1 MPGHRLLPRGVMVLV
16 GVASSVVALAGI
28 KAAAGIVTPVFIALL
43 VVVAVEP
50 LHRWGARHRLPR
62 WLSALVALL
71 GAYLLIVGLVVA
83 LMVTLGR
90 FAGSL
95 PGYASDLQNLLNA
108 LAERLRGLGIASE
121 HAREILESFAP
132 QQLLALVN
140 RLLSDGFLLSS
151 NLLLILTLL
160 LFIAMDAVHLPAFVE
175 EARTKHPGVVAALD
189 CFAADTRRYLV
200 ASTVFGAIAAA
211 IDTALLVALGV
222 PAALLWGLLAFVSNY
237 IPIIGMVVGLIPP
250 AILALLQGGPW
261 VMLCVVAGYCVVN
274 FVIQSL
280 IQPRFVADAVD
291 VSPTVSMLSVLFWVW
306 VLGPPGALLAIPLT
320 LLVKALVVDVDED
333 SASLLRPLFGASET
347 ATRRASLD
355 ESRSPRHPSV

>member
-1 MPGHRLLPRGVMVLV
+1 MSHAVRKARRSRPGQSAGTQPVERLLPRGVMVLV

-108 LAERLRGLGIASE
+108 LADRLRALGIGSE

-132 QQLLALVN
+132 QQLLALLN

-175 EARTKHPGVVAALD
+175 EARTKHPGAP
-189 CFAADTRRYLV
+189 DTK
-200 ASTVFGAIAAA
+200 
-211 IDTALLVALGV
+211 
-222 PAALLWGLLAFVSNY
+222 WGKY
-237 IPIIGMVVGLIPP
+237 
-250 AILALLQGGPW
+250 GPSW
-261 VMLCVVAGYCVVN
+261 L
-274 FVIQSL
+274 
-280 IQPRFVADAVD
+280 
-291 VSPTVSMLSVLFWVW
+291 
-306 VLGPPGALLAIPLT
+306 
-320 LLVKALVVDVDED
+320 
-333 SASLLRPLFGASET
+333 ASEFQQHRVRCSDGHGT
-347 ATRRASLD
+347 DSDSNPRRQQHRRHAIRAEPGPGPARDPMRVARRHWMRRLL
-355 ESRSPRHPSV
+355 SRPHPAH